1 MDTKAILKNSLNL
14 LGRRGIKY
22 LSFAIVAAMGIAV
35 VELCISFIIQLLLTS
50 FGFFNSNFKFFNY
63 ELPKLSIYF
72 VSSLLI
78 IVAVIRFSVQL
89 TTTQTAAFLR
99 DYVLLRLKKNSLYR
113 ILFEDDIHEKSSST
127 MNFKLSEIFSKS
139 SEFVLNITHFIFMFV
154 QSTFLFLMLF
164 VIAWKEAIVA
174 TTGIGL
180 IGLAI
185 LYINKNVSRFAKQV
199 PHQQKKLNEGIEKI
213 ARNYLFIKLMK
224 KREDEFNSF
233 CDALKEYSSK
243 SVSANFYSNLSA
255 QTGPFLGII
264 LLVIIIIISH
274 NIWHTS
280 SVVLLSFIYL
290 LARFVQGL
298 SILTGYFGNA
308 NIYFP
313 QYKLSLESI
322 SNSDFKNITKES
334 LVKITFFGP
343 YKNPESTTKEIK
355 LDEVTQTKIE
365 SPEITLHD
373 VTFSYPKSSPLFKK
387 INLTIN
393 KGSQVGLIG
402 SSGTGK
408 STILMLMTGILQ
420 PNSGKIQID
429 GIPAWEYI
437 SKKEA
442 RIGYVGP
449 EPYLIKGNLKEN
461 LCYGL
466 SRYVSEEEIME
477 TLKLVSLQDLINDKG
492 LTYKIGENHSGLS
505 AGQKQR
511 VCLARAI
518 LNKPSLLILDE
529 ATANLDEKNES
540 LIADALKNIK
550 KSCTTIIVSHRYG
563 ILAFADEIIDMKNI
577 I

>member
-1 MDTKAILKNSLNL
+1 M
-14 LGRRGIKY
+14 
-22 LSFAIVAAMGIAV
+22 
-35 VELCISFIIQLLLTS
+35 
-50 FGFFNSNFKFFNY
+50 
-63 ELPKLSIYF
+63 
-72 VSSLLI
+72 
-78 IVAVIRFSVQL
+78 
-89 TTTQTAAFLR
+89 
-99 DYVLLRLKKNSLYR
+99 
-113 ILFEDDIHEKSSST
+113 
-127 MNFKLSEIFSKS
+127 
-139 SEFVLNITHFIFMFV
+139 
-154 QSTFLFLMLF
+154 
-164 VIAWKEAIVA
+164 
-174 TTGIGL
+174 
-180 IGLAI
+180 
-185 LYINKNVSRFAKQV
+185 
-199 PHQQKKLNEGIEKI
+199 
-213 ARNYLFIKLMK
+213 
-224 KREDEFNSF
+224 
-233 CDALKEYSSK
+233 
-243 SVSANFYSNLSA
+243 
-255 QTGPFLGII
+255 
-264 LLVIIIIISH
+264 
-274 NIWHTS
+274 
-280 SVVLLSFIYL
+280 
-290 LARFVQGL
+290 
-298 SILTGYFGNA
+298 
-308 NIYFP
+308 
-313 QYKLSLESI
+313 
-322 SNSDFKNITKES
+322 
-334 LVKITFFGP
+334 VKITFFGP